1 MKKIV
6 QAFKHPIVLQR
17 PQSSVMAKT
26 NPAYR
31 VDDEPS
37 VTVAISAASWSP
49 EKSMATSPL
58 ENGGT
63 RKNNR
68 SPTDKLKRESSRDE
82 TRRKNKKE
90 KKDDD
95 PWEAAI
101 PEIKT
106 EGEPWSELS
115 TEGKVYR
122 VFVSWLLNYTIRIA
136 LLLFLLFVFVCSLK
150 LLSLAFR
157 LLGGRAAGQAVS
169 NTSLLNNPV
178 CGLMIGVIVTVLVQS
193 SSTST
198 SIIVAMVAA
207 DSLGVMQGIPMIMG
221 ANIGTSVTNTIVS
234 LSQSNDRDCF
244 RRAFGGATVH
254 DMFNW
259 LSVIVLLPIEAAT
272 HYLYYMTLRIVND
285 VFNLDSSQD
294 IEITLLDSITKPV
307 VNGIVQV
314 DKKVIYAIANNENV
328 TSRLLKVNCYDE
340 ESTSQWIQY
349 TNGSGVWQ
357 NETIKIYRGCD
368 HWFGSTSL
376 SDTEVGWITLVGS
389 LFLLCVCLILIVKL
403 LHNTLKGNIA
413 IIIKKIISAS
423 FPGYLK
429 FLTGYFYIIIGALLT
444 FLVQSSSIFTSA
456 LTPLVGI
463 GVVSMERVYPL
474 TLGANIGTTATG
486 IIAALASSSDKLKD
500 AIQIALCH
508 LFFNITGIIIWYPI
522 PFMRKVPIKMAKRLG
537 NTTARYRWFA
547 IFYLLLMFVVFPLI
561 IFGLSLGGLWLLLL
575 FLIPVILL
583 AITVLIINL
592 LQDKRPH
599 WLPSR
604 LQSWDFLPLPLRSLE
619 PMDRIITKARSRIA
633 RFCSCCRYY
642 GPCRKLQYRLRLLVF
657 GSQSSSEGF
666 GFSDSEYSSRS
677 SELHAV
683 EADFR
688 QPRDE
693 KRLEKPANSS
703 SLQTDDA
710 VARETS
716 ETGAS
721 WKLAN
726 LVQE

>member
-1 MKKIV
+1 MGL
-6 QAFKHPIVLQR
+6 PL
-17 PQSSVMAKT
+17 AKT

-37 VTVAISAASWSP
+37 VTEATSAASWRS
-49 EKSMATSPL
+49 EKSKATSTL
-58 ENGGT
+58 EDGGK
-63 RKNNR
+63 RENR
-68 SPTDKLKRESSRDE
+68 FPSNKLRRESSHDE
-82 TRRKNKKE
+82 KRSKNEKGSKE

-106 EGEPWSELS
+106 EGEPWSELT

-122 VFVSWLLNYTIRIA
+122 VLVSWLLNYTIRIA

-259 LSVIVLLPIEAAT
+259 LSVIVLLPIEATT

-328 TSRLLKVNCYDE
+328 TSRLLKTGDHM
-340 ESTSQWIQY
+340 
-349 TNGSGVWQ
+349 
-357 NETIKIYRGCD
+357 YRL
-368 HWFGSTSL
+368 TSL

-403 LHNTLKGNIA
+403 LHNTLKGKIA
-413 IIIKKIISAS
+413 IIIKKILSAS

-429 FLTGYFYIIIGALLT
+429 FLTGYFYIIVGALLT

-463 GVVSMERVYPL
+463 GVISMERVYPL

-537 NTTARYRWFA
+537 NTTAKYRWFA
-547 IFYLLLMFVVFPLI
+547 IYYLLLMFVVFPLL

-575 FLIPVILL
+575 FLIPAILL
-583 AITVLIINL
+583 AIAVLIINL

-604 LQSWDFLPLPLRSLE
+604 LQSWDFLPLALRSLE
-619 PMDRIITKARSRIA
+619 PMDRIIIKAHSRLARS
-633 RFCSCCRYY
+633 CSCCWYC
-642 GPCRKLQYRLRLLVF
+642 GPCRNLRYRLRSLVF
-657 GSQSSSEGF
+657 GSHASSEGF

-688 QPRDE
+688 QSRDE
-693 KRLEKPANSS
+693 KRMEKPVVIMTSQSIPSLSGSLANSS
-703 SLQTDDA
+703 HF
-710 VARETS
+710 S
-716 ETGAS
+716 EAS
-721 WKLAN
+721 VPSAN
-726 LVQE
+726 YRFNTYV